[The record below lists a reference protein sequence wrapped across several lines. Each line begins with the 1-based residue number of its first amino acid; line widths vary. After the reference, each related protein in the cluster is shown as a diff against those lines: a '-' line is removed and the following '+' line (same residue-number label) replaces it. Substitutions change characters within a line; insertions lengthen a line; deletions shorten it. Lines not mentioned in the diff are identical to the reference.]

1 MCNLSQL
8 YDECRDLGV
17 INSQKAFSVLC
28 GKQPSWFSSTQARRR
43 VPSTE
48 SLVTLFV
55 RLGKVEE
62 ATKTELSET
71 DIVEER
77 DALAEGLVEVRKML
91 AEVWAEIVSRA
102 D

>member
-62 ATKTELSET
+62 ATQEELLET
-71 DIVEER
+71 GIKEEC
-77 DALAEGLVEVRKML
+77 DALAEGLVEVRKMR

-102 D
+102 N

>member
-1 MCNLSQL
+1 MRNLGQL

-62 ATKTELSET
+62 ATEIELSET
-71 DIVEER
+71 DTVEER
-77 DALAEGLVEVRKML
+77 DALAEGLVEVRKMR

-102 D
+102 N